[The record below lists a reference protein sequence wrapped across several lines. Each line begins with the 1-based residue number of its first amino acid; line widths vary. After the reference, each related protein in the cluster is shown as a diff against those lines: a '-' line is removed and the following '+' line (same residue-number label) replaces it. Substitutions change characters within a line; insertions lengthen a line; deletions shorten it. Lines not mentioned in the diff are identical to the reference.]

1 MRVCARVR
9 WVFVGVSGFVT
20 FSWPHFLF
28 LATLRGHPRGARQ
41 HCGAL
46 TLRAMLLNHFIN
58 IHTHTHATRT
68 RRATHNMHIEGHI
81 IYIPVH
87 VYVDT
92 EGGVRARV
100 LLLRAVLLL

>member
-58 IHTHTHATRT
+58 IHTHTRNEDTQNQRAYRGTYNIYSCTRVC
-68 RRATHNMHIEGHI
+68 G
-81 IYIPVH
+81 Y
-87 VYVDT
+87 
-92 EGGVRARV
+92 
-100 LLLRAVLLL
+100 

>member
-1 MRVCARVR
+1 MRVFVCARVR

-28 LATLRGHPRGARQ
+28 LATLRGQPRGARQ

-58 IHTHTHATRT
+58 IHTHTHTQRGHAEP
-68 RRATHNMHIEGHI
+68 HITCI
-81 IYIPVH
+81 
-87 VYVDT
+87 
-92 EGGVRARV
+92 
-100 LLLRAVLLL
+100 